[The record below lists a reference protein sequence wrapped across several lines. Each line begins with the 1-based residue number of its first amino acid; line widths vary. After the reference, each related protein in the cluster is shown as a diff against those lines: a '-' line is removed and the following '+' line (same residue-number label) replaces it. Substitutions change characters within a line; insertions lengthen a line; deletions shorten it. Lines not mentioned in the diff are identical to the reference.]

1 MYEAESE
8 GDGREEGGGRG
19 EGSWGQTAERGYRI
33 PKFGIEPPA
42 GELEKQSQCC
52 FSRIPEGLI
61 PFP

>member
-1 MYEAESE
+1 M
-8 GDGREEGGGRG
+8 EERG

-52 FSRIPEGLI
+52 SSRIPEGLI
-61 PFP
+61 PFS

>member
-8 GDGREEGGGRG
+8 GDGREAGRELG
-19 EGSWGQTAERGYRI
+19 TNSRI

-52 FSRIPEGLI
+52 SSRIPEGLI

>member
-1 MYEAESE
+1 M
-8 GDGREEGGGRG
+8 EEKRGGGEGRG
-19 EGSWGQTAERGYRI
+19 GQTAEGGYRI

-52 FSRIPEGLI
+52 SSRIPEGLI